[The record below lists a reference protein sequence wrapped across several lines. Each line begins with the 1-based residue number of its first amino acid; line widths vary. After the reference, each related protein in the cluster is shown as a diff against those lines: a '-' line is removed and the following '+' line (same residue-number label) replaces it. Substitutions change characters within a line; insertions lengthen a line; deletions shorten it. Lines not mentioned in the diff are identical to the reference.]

1 MYGDYTFLRQHEWV
15 PDACHKSR
23 GTPSFLPQF
32 EKNQEILPSTRGEAL
47 FRGGVSRE
55 FQPFLLSLERVLD
68 TLEAT
73 QDVPRHTSLHS
84 IGTPRVQPQ
93 LKKRPGFPSS
103 SRDEGPHPC
112 FVGKGIPSFP
122 LHLKRRRSQF
132 ETREELQ
139 GSCHNSKRL
148 QCPNPLHIHL
158 IPLH

>member
-68 TLEAT
+68 IFDET
-73 QDVPRHTSLHS
+73 QKVPQHTCLHS
-84 IGTPRVQPQ
+84 RGTPRVLPQ
-93 LKKRPGFPSS
+93 LEKSPVYPSS
-103 SRDEGPHPC
+103 SPNEGPFPC
-112 FVGKGIPSFP
+112 FVGKGIPAFSS
-122 LHLKRRRSQF
+122 HLKGRWSAL
-132 ETREELQ
+132 ESREELQ
-139 GSCHNSKRL
+139 GSCHHSKR
-148 QCPNPLHIHL
+148 PR
-158 IPLH
+158 